1 MKARTGGLFAQLAA
15 EATVAA
21 RVLLGVH
28 SDFKLLT
35 INKRIKEQ
43 SAGEGKNNFALCTA
57 GSFIHACSAG
67 MCKIFIMQLDLSE
80 CVSKPGE
87 AGAHYSATTK
97 SL

>member
-1 MKARTGGLFAQLAA
+1 MGGSFAQLTAD
-15 EATVAA
+15 ATLESC
-21 RVLLGVH
+21 VLLGVH

-43 SAGEGKNNFALCTA
+43 SAAEGKNHFALCMA

-87 AGAHYSATTK
+87 AGAHYSATAK